1 MLLRQMKKHSIR
13 LISFAVV
20 LLTVV
25 AAAQCKPVKPKKY
38 TIGIINTNPQLEAVV
53 AGFKS
58 GLSKFGYI
66 EGKNVEYV
74 YKMTPPD
81 PDQIDAALREVL
93 SGKSDML
100 FACTGPVAR
109 RAKKLAAETVPIV
122 FAPVYY
128 PVKSGLVESLSRPGP
143 NITGIQIGGSAANAL
158 QWLLEIDPRV
168 KRIYVPFDTTQ
179 DVAAKYSLEDLEEGA
194 GKLGVELVVS
204 KVSTVK
210 KLVAALDVHAVWLL
224 NSPLLVSNV
233 TEYVK
238 AANRRRLPTASST
251 SQSRAGILITYGQES
266 MRTGEQASFLAHKIL
281 SGARPSD
288 LPVETSDFFLG
299 INLQTAKAVGLEIPE
314 SILQQAHFLT
324 R

>member
-1 MLLRQMKKHSIR
+1 
-13 LISFAVV
+13 VV
-20 LLTVV
+20 LLTIV
-25 AAAQCKPVKPKKY
+25 AAAQCTSVKPKKY

-58 GLSKFGYI
+58 GLSKFGYS

-81 PDQIDAALREVL
+81 PDRIDSTLREVL
-93 SGKSDML
+93 SRKPDML
-100 FACTGPVAR
+100 FACTGPAAR
-109 RAKKLAAETVPIV
+109 RAKKLTAETTVPIV

-128 PVKSGLVESLSRPGP
+128 PVKSGLVESLSLPGP

-179 DVAAKYSLEDLEEGA
+179 DVASKYSLEDLEEGA

-204 KVSTVK
+204 KVSTAEE
-210 KLVAALDVHAVWLL
+210 LFVALKAIPRDVHAVWLL

-238 AANRRRLPTASST
+238 AANRRRLPTASSA
-251 SQSRAGILITYGQES
+251 SQSGAGILITYGQES
-266 MRTGEQASFLAHKIL
+266 FRTGEQASFLAHKIL
-281 SGARPSD
+281 SGTRASD

-314 SILQQAHFLT
+314 SILQQAHFLN